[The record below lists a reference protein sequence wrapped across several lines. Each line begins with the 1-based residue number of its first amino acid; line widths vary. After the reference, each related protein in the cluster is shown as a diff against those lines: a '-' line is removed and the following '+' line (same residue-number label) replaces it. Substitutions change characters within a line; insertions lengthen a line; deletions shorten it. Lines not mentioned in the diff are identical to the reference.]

1 MSTSSS
7 NELSLEP
14 PRPPFCCGPRL
25 YVTWSRSLRL
35 ARLCRRNRLTFTP
48 SRRPASSSTP
58 STPPSGFPRSLPR
71 LPGTAGWGRNAFDR
85 LLCFI
90 FVSRFVL
97 PVPAHV
103 ATMLG
108 TDECEARRDLYARR
122 PRRRAEPRHR
132 WLPAEPKRD
141 HRYGGRALPYGGRPA
156 GGSRPGRPGRSL
168 LRSGCRDDA
177 ERVVAAGRLQRP
189 GIRGAKAQK
198 QALDQLRAGSGSSF
212 SATLN
217 PGIS

>member
-1 MSTSSS
+1 MSMSRS
-7 NELSLEP
+7 NELSPEP
-14 PRPPFCCGPRL
+14 PRPPSCFAPRL
-25 YVTWSRSLRL
+25 SATWSRSLRL
-35 ARLCRRNRLTFTP
+35 ARSCPRNRPTSIP
-48 SRRPASSSTP
+48 SQHPASYSTR
-58 STPPSGFPRSLPR
+58 SMPPSGSPPSLPR
-71 LPGTAGWGRNAFDR
+71 LRGRAGWGRTAFDR

-97 PVPAHV
+97 PAPARV

-108 TDECEARRDLYARR
+108 TDECEARRDLYARC

-141 HRYGGRALPYGGRPA
+141 HLYGGRALPYGRHPA
-156 GGSRPGRPGRSL
+156 ASRRPGRPGRSL

-189 GIRGAKAQK
+189 GVRGAKAQK
-198 QALDQLRAGSGSSF
+198 QALDQLRAGSASSF
-212 SATLN
+212 PTTLN
-217 PGIS
+217 PGIG